1 MNKKKL
7 LMTLIIS
14 QGVLI
19 VIGLLVIVY
28 TIFIK
33 VQDTNVKTYIVPESA
48 KINDIQL
55 INENQ
60 FQIKR
65 IENNQIIFD
74 IYDLENS
81 NIVNTI
87 ILNSGWITAQPM
99 PKID

>member
-7 LMTLIIS
+7 LMTLIIL

-19 VIGLLVIVY
+19 VVGLLVIVY

-33 VQDTNVKTYIVPESA
+33 VQDTNVKTYIVPESV
-48 KINDIQL
+48 KTNEIQL
-55 INENQ
+55 MNENQ

-87 ILNSGWITAQPM
+87 ILNEN
-99 PKID
+99 

>member
-7 LMTLIIS
+7 LMTLIIL

-19 VIGLLVIVY
+19 VVGLLVIVY

-33 VQDTNVKTYIVPESA
+33 VQDTNVKSYIVPKSGN
-48 KINDIQL
+48 INDIQL

-74 IYDLENS
+74 IYDLKNS
-81 NIVNTI
+81 NIVKTI
-87 ILNSGWITAQPM
+87 ILNEN
-99 PKID
+99 

>member
-7 LMTLIIS
+7 LMTLIIL

-19 VIGLLVIVY
+19 VVGLLVIVY

-33 VQDTNVKTYIVPESA
+33 VQDTNVKTYIVPESV
-48 KINDIQL
+48 KINNIQL
-55 INENQ
+55 MNENQ

-87 ILNSGWITAQPM
+87 ILNEN
-99 PKID
+99 

>member
-7 LMTLIIS
+7 LMTLIIL
-14 QGVLI
+14 QGALI
-19 VIGLLVIVY
+19 VVGLLVIVY

-33 VQDTNVKTYIVPESA
+33 VQDTNVKTYIVPESV

-55 INENQ
+55 MNENQ

-74 IYDLENS
+74 IYDLEKS
-81 NIVNTI
+81 DIVKTI
-87 ILNSGWITAQPM
+87 ILNEN
-99 PKID
+99 

>member
-1 MNKKKL
+1 MNKKL
-7 LMTLIIS
+7 LMTLIIL

-19 VIGLLVIVY
+19 VVGLLVIVY

-33 VQDTNVKTYIVPESA
+33 VQDTNVKTYIVPESV

-55 INENQ
+55 MNENQ

-87 ILNSGWITAQPM
+87 ILNEN
-99 PKID
+99 

>member
-7 LMTLIIS
+7 LMTLIIL

-19 VIGLLVIVY
+19 VVGLLVIVY

-33 VQDTNVKTYIVPESA
+33 VQDTNVKTYIVPESV

-87 ILNSGWITAQPM
+87 ILNEN
-99 PKID
+99 

>member
-7 LMTLIIS
+7 LMTLIIL

-19 VIGLLVIVY
+19 VVGLLVIVY

-60 FQIKR
+60 FQIKK

-87 ILNSGWITAQPM
+87 ILNEN
-99 PKID
+99 

>member
-7 LMTLIIS
+7 LMTLIIL

-19 VIGLLVIVY
+19 VVGLLVIVY

-33 VQDTNVKTYIVPESA
+33 VQDTNVKTYIVPESV

-55 INENQ
+55 MNENQ

-87 ILNSGWITAQPM
+87 ILNEN
-99 PKID
+99 

>member
-7 LMTLIIS
+7 LMTLIIL

-19 VIGLLVIVY
+19 VLGLLVIVY

-33 VQDTNVKTYIVPESA
+33 VQDTNVKSYIVPESVNL
-48 KINDIQL
+48 NDIQL

-87 ILNSGWITAQPM
+87 ILNEN
-99 PKID
+99 

>member
-7 LMTLIIS
+7 LMTLIIL
-14 QGVLI
+14 QGALI
-19 VIGLLVIVY
+19 VVGLLVIVY

-33 VQDTNVKTYIVPESA
+33 VQDTNVKTYIVPESV

-55 INENQ
+55 MNENQ

-74 IYDLENS
+74 IYDLESS

-87 ILNSGWITAQPM
+87 ILNEN
-99 PKID
+99 

>member
-7 LMTLIIS
+7 LMTLIIL

-19 VIGLLVIVY
+19 VVGLLVIIY

-33 VQDTNVKTYIVPESA
+33 VQDTNVKSYIVPESVNL
-48 KINDIQL
+48 NDIQL

-87 ILNSGWITAQPM
+87 ILNEN
-99 PKID
+99 

>member
-7 LMTLIIS
+7 LMTLIIL

-19 VIGLLVIVY
+19 VVGLLVIVY

-55 INENQ
+55 MNENQ

-87 ILNSGWITAQPM
+87 ILNEN
-99 PKID
+99 

>member
-7 LMTLIIS
+7 LMTLIIL

-19 VIGLLVIVY
+19 VVGLLVIVY

-74 IYDLENS
+74 IYDLESS

-87 ILNSGWITAQPM
+87 ILNEN
-99 PKID
+99 

>member
-7 LMTLIIS
+7 LMTLIIL

-19 VIGLLVIVY
+19 VVGLLVIVY

-33 VQDTNVKTYIVPESA
+33 VQDTNVKTYIVPEYV

-55 INENQ
+55 MNENQ

-74 IYDLENS
+74 IYDLESS

-87 ILNSGWITAQPM
+87 ILNEN
-99 PKID
+99 

>member
-7 LMTLIIS
+7 LMTLIIL

-19 VIGLLVIVY
+19 VVGLLVIVY

-55 INENQ
+55 MNENQ

-74 IYDLENS
+74 IYDLESS

-87 ILNSGWITAQPM
+87 ILNEN
-99 PKID
+99 

>member
-7 LMTLIIS
+7 LMTLIIL

-19 VIGLLVIVY
+19 VVGLLVIVY

-33 VQDTNVKTYIVPESA
+33 VQDTNVKTYIVPESV
-48 KINDIQL
+48 KINEIQL
-55 INENQ
+55 MNENQ

-87 ILNSGWITAQPM
+87 ILNEN
-99 PKID
+99 

>member
-1 MNKKKL
+1 MNKKK
-7 LMTLIIS
+7 
-14 QGVLI
+14 
-19 VIGLLVIVY
+19 LLVIVY

-33 VQDTNVKTYIVPESA
+33 VQDTNVKTYIVPESV

-55 INENQ
+55 MNENQ

-74 IYDLENS
+74 IYDLESS

-87 ILNSGWITAQPM
+87 ILNEN
-99 PKID
+99 

>member
-7 LMTLIIS
+7 LMTLIIL

-19 VIGLLVIVY
+19 VVGLLVIVY

-33 VQDTNVKTYIVPESA
+33 VQDTNVKTYIVPEYV

-87 ILNSGWITAQPM
+87 ILNEN
-99 PKID
+99 

>member
-1 MNKKKL
+1 
-7 LMTLIIS
+7 MTLIIL

-19 VIGLLVIVY
+19 VVGLLVIVY

-33 VQDTNVKTYIVPESA
+33 VQDTNVKTYIVPESV

-55 INENQ
+55 MNENQ

-74 IYDLENS
+74 IYDLESS

-87 ILNSGWITAQPM
+87 IVNEN
-99 PKID
+99 

>member
-7 LMTLIIS
+7 LMTLIIL

-19 VIGLLVIVY
+19 VVGLLVIVY

-33 VQDTNVKTYIVPESA
+33 VQDTNVKTFIVPESV

-87 ILNSGWITAQPM
+87 ILNEN
-99 PKID
+99 

>member
-7 LMTLIIS
+7 LMTLIIL

-19 VIGLLVIVY
+19 VVGLLVIVY

-33 VQDTNVKTYIVPESA
+33 VQDTNVKTYIVPGSV

-55 INENQ
+55 MNENQ

-74 IYDLENS
+74 IYDLESS

-87 ILNSGWITAQPM
+87 ILNEN
-99 PKID
+99 

>member
-7 LMTLIIS
+7 LMTLIIL

-19 VIGLLVIVY
+19 VLGLLVIVY

-87 ILNSGWITAQPM
+87 ILNEN
-99 PKID
+99 

>member
-7 LMTLIIS
+7 LMTLIIL

-19 VIGLLVIVY
+19 VVGLLVIIY

-33 VQDTNVKTYIVPESA
+33 VQDTNVKTYIVPESV

-55 INENQ
+55 MNENQ

-74 IYDLENS
+74 IYDLESS

-87 ILNSGWITAQPM
+87 ILNEN
-99 PKID
+99 

>member
-7 LMTLIIS
+7 LMTLIIL

-19 VIGLLVIVY
+19 VVGLLVIVY

-33 VQDTNVKTYIVPESA
+33 VQDTNVKTYIVPGSV

-55 INENQ
+55 MNEYQ

-74 IYDLENS
+74 IYNLENS

-87 ILNSGWITAQPM
+87 ILNEN
-99 PKID
+99 

>member
-7 LMTLIIS
+7 LMTLIIL

-19 VIGLLVIVY
+19 VVGLLVIVY

-33 VQDTNVKTYIVPESA
+33 VQDTNVKTYIVPESV
-48 KINDIQL
+48 KTNEIQL
-55 INENQ
+55 MNENQ

-74 IYDLENS
+74 IYNLENS

-87 ILNSGWITAQPM
+87 ILNEN
-99 PKID
+99 